1 MKSLALKT
9 RLMAIIER
17 LYEKMDK
24 TLSLLHL
31 RFPEI
36 RLLQRDAHKLR
47 GYFGEVFREHS
58 PLLHNHYEDGTAR
71 YGYPLVQYKVLRGV
85 PTLVGIEEG
94 GRLLA
99 ELFFKIKELRIDGH
113 RFDVFERDIRLQK
126 VPIGVS
132 ETLNQYRFDT
142 MWMALN
148 AENYA
153 AYLTEDEH
161 TRSEHLSRILI
172 GNILSFYKGVGLR
185 LEPEQRLIAIP
196 KLQETRTQFKNQAM
210 AAFTGGFITNA
221 LLPDGVGLGKSVAR
235 GFGAVRSVAAAGT
248 QHS

>member
-1 MKSLALKT
+1 MNLIT
-9 RLMAIIER
+9 I
-17 LYEKMDK
+17 
-24 TLSLLHL
+24 

-71 YGYPLVQYKVLRGV
+71 YGYPLVQYKVLHGV

-99 ELFFKIKELRIDGH
+99 ELFFQIKELRIDGH

-132 ETLNQYRFDT
+132 EELHHYQFDT

-148 AENYA
+148 TENYG
-153 AYLTEDEH
+153 AYLTENEH
-161 TRSEHLSRILI
+161 QRSEHLSRILI

-185 LEPEQRLIAIP
+185 LAPDQRLIAIP
-196 KLQETRTQFKNQAM
+196 QLREKSTQFKNQTM
-210 AAFTGGFITNA
+210 AAFTGGFISNA

-235 GFGAVRSVAAAGT
+235 GFGAVRGVKDMG
-248 QHS
+248 